1 MKIRLI
7 QPKIILNMIRKT
19 SSQRNFFV
27 NFGPRHKF
35 LLNWVNS
42 VSKNKCLS
50 LVELPEK
57 IRTGVFAL
65 ELLERLGIPFDKK
78 TSKLPPRS
86 RDDCL
91 SNLRT
96 FLKALEQKGFC
107 YDKDCQMC
115 LYQGK
120 SQISWEIIEYIFSSI
135 YLPSVFDSS
144 EELFSWYSFQTQCE
158 VTYPDL
164 LVLFKDGSLLL
175 KSLASLFP
183 LPPYHDFP
191 ETKEEIISNLGLLF
205 KSLSALQI
213 PALFT
218 SEDFFLNEQADCLY
232 VQLWLVFK
240 HFDLKANKTITKST
254 ETSSKSSN
262 LESSFIDSKSGLDQV
277 EKKIMHEERKLMYI
291 SDLRSKTQSKSL
303 NSVPSVREIPH
314 SYSQPVLSSNEV
326 IICFLLTPRIVKA
339 WIEGKMKKVLI
350 SFVPNAEKFSLKQE
364 FYVMELK
371 DALIMSLVFVCEAE
385 EIEKFELKD
394 LEIWIWVRKKV
405 LRLAFGD
412 REECL
417 KYLTGFELMGKRFGL
432 SCKSIVN
439 IRKF

>member
-1 MKIRLI
+1 
-7 QPKIILNMIRKT
+7 MIRKNP
-19 SSQRNFFV
+19 SQRNFFV

-42 VSKNKCLS
+42 VTKLKCQS

-57 IRTGVFAL
+57 LRTGVFAL

-78 TSKLPPRS
+78 SSKLPPRS

-91 SNLRT
+91 CNLRA

-107 YDKDCQMC
+107 SDKDCQMY

-135 YLPSVFDSS
+135 YLPNIFDSS
-144 EELFSWYSFQTQCE
+144 EDLFSWYSFQTQSE
-158 VTYPDL
+158 ITYPDL

-175 KSLASLFP
+175 KSLSSLLP

-191 ETKEEIISNLGLLF
+191 ETSDEIMSNLSLLF
-205 KSLSALQI
+205 KTLSSLQV
-213 PALFT
+213 PCLFT
-218 SEDFFLNEQADCLY
+218 AEDFFLNELADCLY

-240 HFDLKANKTITKST
+240 HFDLKSNKTITKST

-262 LESSFIDSKSGLDQV
+262 LESSFIDQKSGLDQV

-291 SDLRSKTQSKSL
+291 SDLRSKTQSKAL
-303 NSVPSVREIPH
+303 NSVPSIREIPH

-326 IICFLLTPRIVKA
+326 IICYLLTPRIVKV
-339 WIEGKMKKVLI
+339 WIDGKVKKVLI
-350 SFVPNAEKFSLKQE
+350 SFVPNAQKFSLKQE

-371 DALIMSLVFVCEAE
+371 DVMLMNLVFMCEAE

-405 LRLAFGD
+405 MRLVFAD
-412 REECL
+412 QEECL
-417 KYLTGFELMGKRFGL
+417 KYLNGFELMGKRFGL